1 MSKRGA
7 LFCAALI
14 MLAAGCTRPPSD
26 ALIAADAQNRIGAD
40 QRIKAPHI
48 RVTVNRGIVTL
59 SGDVSTTMERAAAAE
74 DAFNAS
80 GVGVLVN
87 DLRVAAATVQPLSAP
102 VQMGSRK
109 PSAAIA
115 LLPRETVEHSSSTTQ
130 SPLPIVSDPPSSN
143 PAAPIGGMNSTG
155 NLPPG
160 GINPAASLPTHPV
173 GSLSAS
179 NQALRVSPP
188 PPVVEKINIP
198 PGTVLSVRLLE
209 TVGSELNQKGDTFTA
224 SLASPVMIGDKVV
237 IPAEAGIHGRVVD
250 AESSG
255 HFTGKPSVVIELDEV
270 AYNGKSYPLS
280 TSQFSKEGTSRNM
293 RTAETIGG
301 AAGVGAILGAIVGGG
316 RGAAIGAA
324 IGAGVGSGV
333 QAKSKANDV
342 EIPSETVLSFRLKS
356 PIEVEP
362 SATLQRS
369 ASADPDSPPDPFE
382 SDRPVL
388 KHRPG
393 AGSADPAP
401 VDPPVGPPPPSAGPD
416 DPSGEPQAPPNEE
429 GPPVLKRRPN

>member
-1 MSKRGA
+1 MSKWGA
-7 LFCAALI
+7 LFCAALVMI
-14 MLAAGCTRPPSD
+14 AAGCTRPPSD

-40 QRIKAPHI
+40 QRIKAPQI
-48 RVTVNRGIVTL
+48 RVAVNRGILTL
-59 SGDVSTTMERAAAAE
+59 SGEVPTAMVRTAAAE
-74 DAFNAS
+74 DAFGAS
-80 GVGVLVN
+80 GVAVLVN
-87 DLRVAAATVQPLSAP
+87 NLRVTVPTIQPVRSP
-102 VQMGSRK
+102 VQIVSRK
-109 PSAAIA
+109 PSAAIS
-115 LLPRETVEHSSSTTQ
+115 LLPRETVRHSDSTAQ
-130 SPLPIVSDPPSSN
+130 SPLPIVSDPPSSTS
-143 PAAPIGGMNSTG
+143 AAPQGRANSTG
-155 NLPPG
+155 NVPQG
-160 GINPAASLPTHPV
+160 GINPAANLPTHPV
-173 GSLSAS
+173 DSLSAS
-179 NQALRVSPP
+179 NQFGQAPP
-188 PPVVEKINIP
+188 PPVVSRINIP

-209 TVGSELNQKGDTFTA
+209 TVGSELNQKGDKFTA

-342 EIPSETVLSFRLKS
+342 EIPSETLLSFRLKS
-356 PIEVEP
+356 SIEVEP
-362 SATLQRS
+362 SATLQQS
-369 ASADPDSPPDPFE
+369 ASADPNSPPDPFE
-382 SDRPVL
+382 NDRPVL
-388 KHRPG
+388 KRRPG
-393 AGSADPAP
+393 AGAADPEP
-401 VDPPVGPPPPSAGPD
+401 VEPPIGPPPPSAGPD
-416 DPSGEPQAPPNEE
+416 YPSGEPPSPPNEE